1 MLPVAVDTV
10 SRPVSVALL
19 DAAVAAL
26 VAGRS
31 DGGRRF
37 GSINCFSTHSTLV
50 RISAYFLTSVM
61 GQ

>member
-1 MLPVAVDTV
+1 
-10 SRPVSVALL
+10 VSVALL